1 MSVSE
6 LLSELRFRLR
16 ALLSPVAMER
26 ELDAELQFHLEQ
38 ETAKYVGQGMS
49 YDAARRQAQL
59 AFGGMNR
66 IKDDTRDARGTA
78 FVHELLRDVRYA
90 ARGLRARPGFTAG
103 GIVTLGLG
111 IGVNVAMF
119 GVLDRL
125 LLRSPDYLIDPA
137 RVHRVYVGW
146 TEPGQTRARYERSL
160 EYLTYRDLTQWTSA
174 FDAHAAFNYRQVA
187 I

>member
-6 LLSELRFRLR
+6 LLSELRFRLH
-16 ALLSPVAMER
+16 ALLSRGAMER

-38 ETAKYVGQGMS
+38 ETAKYVGRGMS
-49 YDAARRQAQL
+49 HDAARRQAQL

-78 FVHELLRDVRYA
+78 FVDALLQDLRYA
-90 ARGLRARPGFTAG
+90 VRGLRARPAFTAG
-103 GIVTLGLG
+103 VIVTLGLG
-111 IGVNVAMF
+111 IGVNAAMF

-125 LLRSPDYLIDPA
+125 LLRSPDYLIDPT

-146 TEPGQTRARYERSL
+146 TDPGQMRPRYERSL
-160 EYLTYRDLTQWTSA
+160 EYLT
-174 FDAHAAFNYRQVA
+174 
-187 I
+187 